1 MRAPRPPDWLVYL
14 TVVAALTGAAILSG
28 GRGAG
33 PAARPLAPEPVGYPL
48 APASPFD
55 PSVVVKAPTQS
66 GQGAG
71 AGTAFSVA
79 GSGVWLT
86 ARHVVDGCAKTAI
99 VISPGRGVAASVRID
114 PNRETAI
121 LFTKGG
127 APALPLAV
135 RGSVLHRGAMAFHPG
150 FPQGR
155 AGEAAT
161 RLVRRERLVL
171 RGRRARS
178 EPILAWAEVGR
189 TPGLSASLAGL
200 SGAPALDSQGR
211 VIGVTIAQSPRRGRL
226 YTTTP
231 GALRAAL
238 ATAGVAPSA
247 AAAGAPIGIDT
258 YGRVADDLRRNLR
271 VVQVVCLAS

>member
-14 TVVAALTGAAILSG
+14 TVVAALTAAAIFSG
-28 GRGAG
+28 GRGAA
-33 PAARPLAPEPVGYPL
+33 PAARPLAAEPVGGPL
-48 APASPFD
+48 GPASPFD
-55 PSVVVKAPTQS
+55 PSVVVKAPAAS

-79 GSGVWLT
+79 SSGVWLT
-86 ARHVVDGCAKTAI
+86 ARHVVDGCAKIAI

-114 PNRETAI
+114 PGRETAI
-121 LFTKGG
+121 LFTRGG
-127 APALPLAV
+127 APALPLV
-135 RGSVLHRGAMAFHPG
+135 GRTVLHRGAIAFHPG

-211 VIGVTIAQSPRRGRL
+211 VIGVTVAQSPRRGRL

-238 ATAGVAPSA
+238 ATAGVTPSLA
-247 AAAGAPIGIDT
+247 TAGAPIGIDT

-271 VVQVVCLAS
+271 VAQVVCLAS